1 MIEIRIHGRGGQ
13 GGVTLAK
20 IIATARFLAGD
31 SVQAFGLYAAERS
44 GAPLQAFCRFDREPI
59 ENRNLIYEPDHVIVL
74 DPTLVGPAI
83 SGGLKAGGWILINT
97 PEPPAAF
104 AAAFPANRLATVDAT
119 AVARDHELGTR
130 SVPIVNTALAGA
142 AGRLLEL
149 DLESIHKALEHLGFV
164 GPNLTAATQAYQAL
178 REAAAARKP
187 GAVARPPAVSTA
199 RSPGLISG
207 AADPPA
213 VRTGQWATEQPHRQ
227 QLIPPCNHVCPAG
240 NDVQGFLH
248 ALARDEVD
256 EALEI
261 LLRTTPFPAVCG
273 RVCPAP
279 CTESCNRI
287 GLDGAVNVRQLE
299 RYAGDH
305 GEVTVEPAPWRDSD
319 VAVVGSGP
327 AGLAAAWQLR
337 RLGYGVRVYESGEE
351 LGGLLRTG
359 IPAYRLPP
367 EVLDREIGRIL
378 ALGVEVETG
387 RPVDRPVL
395 FYLARSYDAVLV
407 ATGLQELRSLR
418 LGTADADAVVQ
429 GIDFLDRARRGE
441 VRVDGE
447 DVVVVGGG
455 NTAMDA
461 ARSALRLGAASVRV
475 VYRRTLK
482 EMPAIREEIDQAIEE
497 GVEMD
502 VLTLPVALRCKEP
515 SISTGPEAKRG
526 VRFPPLKKGGQG
538 GFPRRSRGSA
548 GTACRL
554 VCRRMELGEP
564 DASGRRRPVEVP
576 GSDFELDCQ
585 RVILALGQS
594 PDLAVFPEG
603 TEVREGHELLGLLE
617 TPVFAVGDL
626 ATGDGTVA
634 AAIGSGRRA
643 ALHIHEVLGGEP
655 AETSEHAAAR
665 SPVDVRRDEVIRAD
679 AMKLHL
685 FERRR
690 PAGGATLAPRKRRST
705 FDEIHQGLA
714 DPREARRCL
723 SCGVCDECDLCVTYC
738 PEGVLKRVGHDFV
751 FDYSFCKGCGVCAAE
766 CPRNVI
772 FMSHL

>member
-20 IIATARFLAGD
+20 IIATARFLEGD

-59 ENRNLIYEPDHVIVL
+59 TSRNLIYEPDHVIVL

-83 SGGLKAGGWILINT
+83 TGGLKAGGWILINT

-104 AAAFPANRLATVDAT
+104 AEAFPANRLATVDAT
-119 AVARDHELGTR
+119 AIARDNELGTR

-142 AGRLLEL
+142 VGRLLKL
-149 DLESIHKALEHLGFV
+149 DLESIHGALEHLGFV
-164 GPNLTAATQAYQAL
+164 GPNVTAASRAYQAL
-178 REAAAARKP
+178 QVAGAPRRASAAA
-187 GAVARPPAVSTA
+187 ARPPAVSTA

-207 AADPPA
+207 AADLPGI
-213 VRTGQWATEQPHRQ
+213 RTGQWATEQPQRQ
-227 QLIPPCNHVCPAG
+227 QMIPPCNHVCPAG

-256 EALEI
+256 EALGI
-261 LLRTTPFPAVCG
+261 LLATTPFPSICG

-279 CTESCNRI
+279 CMENCNRI

-305 GEVTVEPAPWRDSD
+305 GEVAIAPPAWRDAD

-327 AGLAAAWQLR
+327 AGLAAAYQLR
-337 RLGYGVRVYESGEE
+337 RLGYGVTLYESGEE

-367 EVLDREIGRIL
+367 DVLDREIGRIL

-387 RPVDRPVL
+387 KPVDRPVL
-395 FYLARSYDAVLV
+395 FHLARTYDAVLV
-407 ATGLQELRSLR
+407 ATGLQELRALR
-418 LGTADADAVVQ
+418 LGTADTDAVVQ
-429 GIDFLDRARRGE
+429 GIDFLDHARRGE

-497 GVEMD
+497 GVEID
-502 VLTLPVALRCKEP
+502 FLTLPVAFAEADP
-515 SISTGPEAKRG
+515 VHGPASGRG
-526 VRFPPLKKGGQG
+526 DKPGY
-538 GFPRRSRGSA
+538 
-548 GTACRL
+548 RL

-564 DASGRRRPVEVP
+564 DESGRRRPVEVP
-576 GSDFELDCQ
+576 GSDFELGCR

-603 TEVREGHELLGLLE
+603 TEVREGQELLGLLE
-617 TPVFAVGDL
+617 KPVFAVGDL

-643 ALHIHEVLGGEP
+643 ALHIHEVLAGESVE
-655 AETSEHAAAR
+655 ASEHAAEQR
-665 SPVDVRRDEVIRAD
+665 PVDVWRDEVIRAG

-685 FERRR
+685 FERQRGA
-690 PAGGATLAPRKRRST
+690 AGAALPPRKRRSS
-705 FDEIHQGLA
+705 FDEIHQGLT
-714 DPREARRCL
+714 DPSEAKRCL
-723 SCGVCDECDLCVTYC
+723 SCGVCNECDLCVTYC
-738 PEGVLKRVGHDFV
+738 PEGVLKRVGHQFV